1 MAVIKPIYVT
11 EALYQ
16 PPGERHEYRMNDGS
30 AAVEFPKYP
39 GTSRWRFYDSVG
51 RRIAKRMVQN
61 TMKAAVERHKKR
73 FNCK

>member
-39 GTSRWRFYDSVG
+39 VASRWRFCDSAG
-51 RRIAKRMVQN
+51 RRINKRNVHN
-61 TMKAAVERHKKR
+61 TMKAAVERYKRR